1 MILASAEGVRR
12 ALLVLPRARRQ
23 AVARQWAKY
32 GITPQDLER
41 IVKRRPRWDPERL
54 GPYIIAGDETLDKIA
69 KIKLFGG
76 PVPGPAAS
84 QAALR
89 HWARPS

>member
-1 MILASAEGVRR
+1 M
-12 ALLVLPRARRQ
+12 
-23 AVARQWAKY
+23 AVARLRALDAK
-32 GITPQDLER
+32 
-41 IVKRRPRWDPERL
+41 
-54 GPYIIAGDETLDKIA
+54 IIAGDETLDKIA

-84 QAALR
+84 RAALR